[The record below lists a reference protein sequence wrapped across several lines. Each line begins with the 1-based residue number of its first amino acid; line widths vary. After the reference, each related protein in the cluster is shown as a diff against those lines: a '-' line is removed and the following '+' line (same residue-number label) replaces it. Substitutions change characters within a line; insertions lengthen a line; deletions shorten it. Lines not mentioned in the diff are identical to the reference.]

1 MLEKVIV
8 SRVKQKTASLVDWQ
22 AVWQTFIPLRGEQ
35 CVIIIPADSAE
46 GEALGFTKSAQTRH
60 LSKTGDG
67 TLTIGQLPWDGDVYN
82 ISQAIAAN
90 EQEIN
95 RVSALVGEETVQSQ
109 ITQAFDKRL
118 FIGTL
123 AEYTSAHNA
132 GLIELGTLVYLT
144 DDDGDS
150 LEAVLV
156 EGVLT
161 PGSLPSLSVD
171 GVLQA
176 RSLPTLTNNG
186 TLIF

>member
-1 MLEKVIV
+1 M
-8 SRVKQKTASLVDWQ
+8 
-22 AVWQTFIPLRGEQ
+22 WQTFIPLRGEQ
-35 CVIIIPADSAE
+35 CVIIIPANSTE
-46 GEALGFTKSAQTRH
+46 GEALGFTKSEDVRH
-60 LSKTGDG
+60 VSKTGNG
-67 TLTIGQLPWDGDVYN
+67 TLAIGDLPWDADSSNV
-82 ISQAIAAN
+82 SRAIADN

-109 ITQAFDKRL
+109 ITQAFDKRI

-132 GLIELGTLVYLT
+132 GLIESGMIVCLT
-144 DDDGDS
+144 DDESDS
-150 LEAVLV
+150 LEALLV

-161 PGSLPSLSVD
+161 PGILPSLSVD